1 MKTDSTKLQSWTTT
15 DQAIAYET
23 PWFKIRKRH
32 MQTPTGKELDY
43 FIHEGND
50 SVICVCADMK
60 NKTVLVEQQYRPP
73 VEKVSVDYPAGRVE
87 EDDASTEEAIRREL
101 QEEVG
106 FKVDSIKKLAVI
118 DKDPGFSQTRM
129 HVFLA
134 EGTTTDNTN
143 PDDTESIV
151 ADFVP
156 AIEILQMI
164 ADGTISCAFCLSST
178 LLAFKELGWLTVSTD
193 LQVQQVMKA

>member
-1 MKTDSTKLQSWTTT
+1 MKTDPSKLQPWTTAN
-15 DQAIAYET
+15 QNVVFET

-32 MQTPTGKELDY
+32 METPGGKELDY
-43 FIHEGND
+43 YIHEGND
-50 SVICVCADMK
+50 SVICVCVDLA

-87 EDDASTEEAIRREL
+87 ADDASTEAAIRREL

-106 FKVDSIKKLAVI
+106 FKVNSIKRLAI
-118 DKDPGFSQTRM
+118 LDKDPGFSQTRM

-134 EGTTTDNTN
+134 QGNTSDDTH
-143 PDDTESIV
+143 PDETESIV

-156 AIEILQMI
+156 AAEILQMI
-164 ADGTISCAFCLSST
+164 TDGTMSCVFCLSST
-178 LLAFKELGWLTVSTD
+178 LLAFKELGWLNVSTE
-193 LQVQQVMKA
+193 L